1 MDYFEILAECSIA
14 LLGFGAVHAVLR
26 GSDGPRGL
34 IRAWVVVT
42 QGAFAFL
49 LSLLPLLLA
58 NSPWTN
64 DTIWRASSAIGVIS
78 VSALVYTM
86 IRFDRQL
93 IYLGY
98 PQQAPL
104 NILTAKIAS
113 IGAIVLMILNVIGWP
128 WEPGAFQHAT
138 AVTLTLATGLLALLH
153 TFYVPVQI
161 LFNDKEGEQ
170 VEHERSSS

>member
-1 MDYFEILAECSIA
+1 MDYFEIFAECSIA

-49 LSLLPLLLA
+49 LSILPLLLA
-58 NSPWTN
+58 NSPWAN
-64 DTIWRASSAIGVIS
+64 DTIWRASSAIGVIG

-93 IYLGY
+93 IAMHIRNGNL
-98 PQQAPL
+98 PFRNNCHFSRIQENHL
-104 NILTAKIAS
+104 VCML
-113 IGAIVLMILNVIGWP
+113 
-128 WEPGAFQHAT
+128 
-138 AVTLTLATGLLALLH
+138 
-153 TFYVPVQI
+153 
-161 LFNDKEGEQ
+161 
-170 VEHERSSS
+170 